1 VERVN
6 GEARAWQEAGST
18 SAPQGGP
25 DIFTA
30 AFTRHAPGL
39 YDFLARL
46 SGRPEAADALLR
58 QAASQAAM
66 SVVSAPQWPSV
77 RAWLF
82 TRAVAVLPA
91 ESNGA
96 NADPAPFSDP
106 DPAHLRMV
114 PPDSGLPD
122 MARVVWRAVSALS
135 IEQHALLHLQSRE
148 GMTLNEAAS
157 VLGVTEGEATERLGR
172 VITAVE
178 ETSRALFLIRY
189 GRARDPQLNELLADR
204 NVTRLT
210 PELRGFLETYL
221 RTSPSAQAMLR
232 AVPAPLA
239 IYTAFRPLPIPEGLT
254 ASAASGALPWLAS
267 GTRVSSPPVGVA
279 GVAGAAD
286 AADATGVMPDESGA
300 TTYIPQAAPPAFD
313 PGGATAVNT
322 AYRAYGSGPD
332 GQTAYPP
339 AVPATSPVGYD
350 PQTYGAGAYDSY
362 GYGASTGYSAPPDGS
377 GQIEGTQSLDIP
389 VRQRVVTS
397 QRTIYT
403 PLSRPQRGINPLAIV
418 GGVGGA
424 LVVII
429 GALII
434 FLSRGTGQPEALVT
448 AGTGATMTPTA
459 LAIVSSSEV
468 PVALLTSTA
477 IAAYRQLT
485 ATAMV
490 VITPT
495 AIATSS
501 PPPQLIR
508 TSAPDL
514 MTATALASA
523 SASVEPSTP
532 FPTPMPRVTQAPV
545 DTPAPRV
552 TPIPTHA
559 VVTMAPT
566 AATTATTARTTIG
579 GGVAGGTATRAA
591 TATIAVAAAT
601 MTTTAG
607 VTVPPP
613 TFAAA
618 ATAAA
623 TIPAAPATVPPAATV
638 ITAPTLPP
646 AVAPPVVAATAKPV
660 IPVATTAPTGATKP
674 ATSQATPPR

>member
-1 VERVN
+1 MGKGTSVERVN
-6 GEARAWQEAGST
+6 GEARAWQEAGGT

-25 DIFTA
+25 DAFTA

-91 ESNGA
+91 ESSSV

-106 DPAHLRMV
+106 DPAHLRTV

-135 IEQHALLHLQSRE
+135 IDQHALLHLQSRE

-157 VLGVTEGEATERLGR
+157 VLGITEGAATERLGR
-172 VITAVE
+172 VVTAVE

-189 GRARDPQLNELLADR
+189 GRARDPQLNELLTDR

-210 PELRGFLETYL
+210 PELRGFLDTYL

-239 IYTAFRPLPIPEGLT
+239 IYTAFRPLPVPEGLM
-254 ASAASGALPWLAS
+254 ASAASSALPWLAS
-267 GTRVSSPPVGVA
+267 GTGMSPPP
-279 GVAGAAD
+279 AGAAD
-286 AADATGVMPDESGA
+286 ATGIMPDGRGA
-300 TTYIPQAAPPAFD
+300 TTYIP
-313 PGGATAVNT
+313 
-322 AYRAYGSGPD
+322 GPD
-332 GQTAYPP
+332 GQTVYTP

-362 GYGASTGYSAPPDGS
+362 GYGATTGYSAPPDGS
-377 GQIEGTQSLDIP
+377 GQIEGTQTLDIP
-389 VRQRVVTS
+389 VRQRVVAS
-397 QRTIYT
+397 QRAMYT
-403 PLSRPQRGINPLAIV
+403 PPSRPQWGINPLSII

-434 FLSRGTGQPEALVT
+434 FLSRGGGQSEALVT
-448 AGTGATMTPTA
+448 AGTGATITPTA

-501 PPPQLIR
+501 PPPQPIR

-514 MTATALASA
+514 ITATALALA

-552 TPIPTHA
+552 TPLPTHA
-559 VVTMAPT
+559 VVTMAPI
-566 AATTATTARTTIG
+566 AATTATTVRATMG
-579 GGVAGGTATRAA
+579 GVVAGGTATRAA
-591 TATIAVAAAT
+591 TATIAVA
-601 MTTTAG
+601 TTTTMMAG
-607 VTVPPP
+607 ATIPPP
-613 TFAAA
+613 TVAGA

-623 TIPAAPATVPPAATV
+623 TVPVVPATVPSATTV
-638 ITAPTLPP
+638 ITAPTAITAPTLPP
-646 AVAPPVVAATAKPV
+646 SVAPPVAATVKP
-660 IPVATTAPTGATKP
+660 ATPGATAAPTTLTGATKP
-674 ATSQATPPR
+674 ATLQATPPR